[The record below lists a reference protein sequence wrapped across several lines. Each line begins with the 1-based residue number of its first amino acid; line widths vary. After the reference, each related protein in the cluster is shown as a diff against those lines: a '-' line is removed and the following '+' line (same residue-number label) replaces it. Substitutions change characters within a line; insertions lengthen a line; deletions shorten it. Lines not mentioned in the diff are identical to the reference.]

1 MPRHRV
7 GKALKLAL
15 ECLLIVVLVTVSFVA
30 IYYVHKYFFAKVLE
44 AMIYV

>member
-1 MPRHRV
+1 MPRSRV

-15 ECLLIVVLVTVSFVA
+15 EFFLIAVLVTIFFVA